1 VRVDPT
7 HICDGIVRSV
17 ILTNADPPNASP
29 RSQERSLARQNA
41 DRPLTRVGRKPRRVE
56 DVASPFV
63 DPRWVFRPLPTLGFA
78 RIGSTSRGLSVLYG
92 GTTRAVPTP
101 ITSLVVDIENASDL
115 LRYLRESERI
125 GKEETPTLR
134 TLRGGVSNKTVL
146 LQRPDGSRWVLKQ
159 ALPKLRVQADWFSD
173 PARIRVEANA
183 LRYLPLVTPAN
194 TIPKLLF
201 EDEALYLLA
210 MEAVPDPH
218 ENWKERLL
226 CGRVDRDFIDQFG
239 RLLASFHRRSY
250 ELRQELFSTF
260 EDRAFFESLRL
271 EPYYQFTGERVP
283 EAASFLH
290 DVIQA
295 NRTHCVTLVHGDY
308 SPKNI
313 LVYQGRL
320 ILLDHEVV
328 HVGDPAF
335 DLGFSLTHLLSKGHH
350 LKEHRSAFLAA
361 AIEYWKTYETE
372 TGSTPWFSEM
382 ESRAVNNTISCL
394 LARTSGRSP
403 LEYLSADERSKQKA
417 AALQLITHR
426 PPTVPALIAEFGRRI
441 QT

>member
-1 VRVDPT
+1 
-7 HICDGIVRSV
+7 
-17 ILTNADPPNASP
+17 
-29 RSQERSLARQNA
+29 
-41 DRPLTRVGRKPRRVE
+41 
-56 DVASPFV
+56 
-63 DPRWVFRPLPTLGFA
+63 
-78 RIGSTSRGLSVLYG
+78 
-92 GTTRAVPTP
+92 
-101 ITSLVVDIENASDL
+101 LVVDIENSSDL

-125 GKEETPTLR
+125 GKEETPTFR

-146 LQRPDGSRWVLKQ
+146 LQRPDGARWVLKQ

-183 LRYLPLVTPAN
+183 LRYLPLVAPEN

-201 EDEALYLLA
+201 EDPEQHLLA
-210 MEAVPDPH
+210 MEAIPEPH

-226 CGRVDRDFIDQFG
+226 KGRLDRDFISQFG
-239 RLLASFHRRSY
+239 RLLTSIHRGSY
-250 ELRQELFSTF
+250 ELGQELFTRF
-260 EDRAFFESLRL
+260 EDRAFFETLRL

-290 DVIQA
+290 EVIAA
-295 NRTHCVTLVHGDY
+295 NRTHCVTLAHGDY

-313 LVYQGRL
+313 LIYQDRL

-361 AIEYWKTYETE
+361 AIEYWETYKSETK
-372 TGSTPWFSEM
+372 SAAWFSGVET
-382 ESRAVNNTISCL
+382 RAVNNTIACL

-403 LEYLSADERSKQKA
+403 LEYLSEDERQKQKEA
-417 AALQLITHR
+417 TLYLIKHC
-426 PPTVPALIAEFGRRI
+426 PVAVPALVEEFGRRI
-441 QT
+441 EHDQN

>member
-1 VRVDPT
+1 L
-7 HICDGIVRSV
+7 I
-17 ILTNADPPNASP
+17 
-29 RSQERSLARQNA
+29 
-41 DRPLTRVGRKPRRVE
+41 
-56 DVASPFV
+56 
-63 DPRWVFRPLPTLGFA
+63 
-78 RIGSTSRGLSVLYG
+78 
-92 GTTRAVPTP
+92 
-101 ITSLVVDIENASDL
+101 VDIENADGL

-125 GKEETPTLR
+125 GKQESPSFR

-146 LQRPDGSRWVLKQ
+146 IQRPDGTRWVLKQ

-201 EDEALYLLA
+201 EDPEQHLLA
-210 MEAVPDPH
+210 MEAVPEPH

-226 CGRVDRDFIDQFG
+226 GGRLDRDLISQFG
-239 RLLASFHRRSY
+239 RLLANIHGRSY
-250 ELRQELFSTF
+250 DLRQEFFPSF
-260 EDRAFFESLRL
+260 QDRVFFETLRL

-283 EAASFLH
+283 DAAPFLQ
-290 DVIQA
+290 DVIEA

-313 LVYQGRL
+313 LVHQGRL

-350 LKEHRSAFLAA
+350 LKEHLLAYQAA
-361 AIEYWKTYETE
+361 AIDYWKTYETE
-372 TGSTPWFSEM
+372 TGSAVWFSGV
-382 ESRAVNNTISCL
+382 ESRAVNNTIACL

-403 LEYLSADERSKQKA
+403 LEYLSDDERRHQKEV
-417 AALQLITHR
+417 ALHLITHR
-426 PPTVPALIAEFGRRI
+426 PATVPELVENFGRRI
-441 QT
+441 EA